1 MEFLSN
7 FLWWQEDDLTPS
19 LDLQIPEEVFH
30 RISFSTQEEKLELW
44 IDMLDITT
52 QSDVY
57 TDIIKTV
64 ISEHLHMWLEE
75 SDNTLRSIDF
85 SDLEFR
91 IPIITE
97 SLRRLYNEAP
107 TDFLFLSDTSP
118 AIVINWIALHGI
130 WDFMTDYDL
139 DDIRRNYFWI
149 LAEDLEHH
157 WVTRTDTELERRYLS
172 SQIWELWSVSARIHL
187 FSILREYGF
196 IDDSRFVEEVRTYYN
211 RWELPYEEFV
221 ALERSEGI
229 NHFELLRDTG
239 FSPEMQSFLSNN
251 LFPALLPGQDLD
263 AQAIENIQRLCLF
276 IIDIETTAW
285 QNLINGVST
294 ATSYTQTLNESDSSR
309 EDRRYNSLDTRIRY
323 AARFYNSRDFIVPTE
338 LQAILDSNDSSA
350 QEKRE
355 ARIVIRDMMQTPWNI
370 NQEDGEWVRQMW
382 EYNESGRNMLEFSFE
397 DELRILLLYF
407 NEREPEALRNIIVW
421 ENIERAAETLY
432 DSHHSN
438 AYWHA
443 ATNRRMNGILA
454 SYYW

>member
-7 FLWWQEDDLTPS
+7 IFWWQEDDLTPS

-30 RISFSTQEEKLELW
+30 RMSFSTQEKKLELW
-44 IDMLDITT
+44 VDMLDIST

-64 ISEHLHMWLEE
+64 IYEYLHVWLEE
-75 SDNTLRSIDF
+75 SNNTVRSIDF

-97 SLRRLYNEAP
+97 SLRRLYSEAP

-118 AIVINWIALHGI
+118 AIVIHWIALHGI
-130 WDFMTDYDL
+130 WDFMADYDL
-139 DDIRRNYFWI
+139 DNIRRTYFWI
-149 LAEDLEHH
+149 IAEDLKHH
-157 WVTRTDTELERRYLS
+157 WAMRTDTELERSYLN
-172 SQIWELWSVSARIHL
+172 SQIWELGSVSAHIHL

-196 IDDSRFVEEVRTYYN
+196 IDDSRFVEEVRAYYDI
-211 RWELPYEEFV
+211 WQLSYEEFV
-221 ALERSEGI
+221 SLERSEGI

-239 FSPEMQSFLSNN
+239 FSSKMQSFLWSE
-251 LFPALLPGQDLD
+251 LFPVLLPDQDLN

-285 QNLINGVST
+285 KNLINGVST
-294 ATSYTQTLNESDSSR
+294 ATSYTQTLNESASSR

-338 LQAILDSNDSSA
+338 LQAIENSDDSSA
-350 QEKRE
+350 QKKRE
-355 ARIVIRDMMQTPWNI
+355 AKIVIRDMMQTPWNI
-370 NQEDGEWVRQMW
+370 NQENGEWVHQMW
-382 EYNESGRNMLEFSFE
+382 KYNEIGKNMLEFSFE

-407 NEREPEALRNIIVW
+407 NEREPDALRDIIVW
-421 ENIERAAETLY
+421 KNTQRAAETLY

-438 AYWHA
+438 AYGHV
-443 ATNRRMNGILA
+443 ATNRRMKEILA